1 MVQTFSKQLELDEL
15 DISMLNDRLDET
27 LEDKLK

>member
-15 DISMLNDRLDET
+15 DISMLNDKLDET
-27 LEDKLK
+27 LEDELK